1 VNNEVARLV
10 SVNIGRPKPLPD
22 RSKNAPSSIFKTS
35 LEGMLRIVEIR
46 LEGDAQA
53 ELAADRDCW

>member
-1 VNNEVARLV
+1 
-10 SVNIGRPKPLPD
+10 LPD